1 LLCDESDHPMTDESF
16 ANHVSQTALSGARE

>member
-1 LLCDESDHPMTDESF
+1 MTDESF